1 MEHLDTFM
9 TKNVKK
15 QLIGLIV
22 IFIVNTIMAIV
33 FTIANKSLVTE
44 NLYNIIVSLRCINL
58 SIQILALLGLIYE
71 KRAWAHISILLC
83 LSISLTIVTIFPSSN
98 NLIALISVSI
108 TLVLI
113 QLILS
118 TWYEN
123 RKVTLTLGIGTVV
136 YLNIYAALEPTHP
149 NISEYVN
156 ATLYFSILISL
167 NYLLIMI
174 SLFNIALMMS
184 INRATGFIKNLL
196 YIDLKTGLYNERQ
209 FEHVLSKAI
218 SDQNKLIVL
227 AIDLSNLQELNHH
240 FGYRTIHKLYIEEL
254 ARIQSLMIP
263 FGSTYKLDG
272 PVLAYIIHSDQ
283 NALIDSKTNLLEI
296 INQLESTKLYEN
308 QEIHFKYQIL
318 ATQYPQDG
326 TYPSQLIDNLYHL
339 KYSNSPSIN
348 SIRWYDQRSFD
359 QLKRR
364 IRLEKDLEQAIQS
377 GDIYIVIQ
385 PQVTLKDY
393 KVHGAEIL
401 ARWHHPEYGE
411 ISPNEFIPIAE
422 QMYLIDLLT
431 EHIVKE
437 ASVIHNQIAEINP
450 DFKFQL
456 AVNISAL
463 SLNGKL
469 DKSFKNL
476 PHPFEIEITE
486 STLISLTENAKQ
498 TLSYLKSKGFTIAI
512 DDFGTGFSNL
522 EYLHAL
528 DVDVLKID
536 KRFVDSMMNNDKA
549 LKLVEALIIM
559 AHTLGFNVVAE
570 GVETKM
576 QCDVLAVFDCDI
588 IQGYW
593 FAKPMLPNQFITFF
607 KNANDL

>member
-9 TKNVKK
+9 TKNLKK

-71 KRAWAHISILLC
+71 KRALAHISILLC

-123 RKVTLTLGIGTVV
+123 RKVTLTLGIGTVL

>member
-71 KRAWAHISILLC
+71 KRALAHISILLC

-123 RKVTLTLGIGTVV
+123 RKVTLTLGIGTVL

>member
-1 MEHLDTFM
+1 M
-9 TKNVKK
+9 
-15 QLIGLIV
+15 
-22 IFIVNTIMAIV
+22 
-33 FTIANKSLVTE
+33 
-44 NLYNIIVSLRCINL
+44 
-58 SIQILALLGLIYE
+58 
-71 KRAWAHISILLC
+71 
-83 LSISLTIVTIFPSSN
+83 
-98 NLIALISVSI
+98 
-108 TLVLI
+108 
-113 QLILS
+113 
-118 TWYEN
+118 
-123 RKVTLTLGIGTVV
+123 
-136 YLNIYAALEPTHP
+136 
-149 NISEYVN
+149 
-156 ATLYFSILISL
+156 
-167 NYLLIMI
+167 
-174 SLFNIALMMS
+174 
-184 INRATGFIKNLL
+184 
-196 YIDLKTGLYNERQ
+196 
-209 FEHVLSKAI
+209 
-218 SDQNKLIVL
+218 
-227 AIDLSNLQELNHH
+227 
-240 FGYRTIHKLYIEEL
+240 
-254 ARIQSLMIP
+254 
-263 FGSTYKLDG
+263 
-272 PVLAYIIHSDQ
+272 
-283 NALIDSKTNLLEI
+283 
-296 INQLESTKLYEN
+296 
-308 QEIHFKYQIL
+308 
-318 ATQYPQDG
+318 
-326 TYPSQLIDNLYHL
+326 

-431 EHIVKE
+431 EHIVRE
-437 ASVIHNQIAEINP
+437 ASVIHNQITEINP

-463 SLNGKL
+463 SINSKL
-469 DKSFKNL
+469 DHQFKDL

-559 AHTLGFNVVAE
+559 AHTLGFDVVAE

-593 FAKPMLPNQFITFF
+593 FAKPMLPEQFIPFF

>member
-1 MEHLDTFM
+1 M
-9 TKNVKK
+9 
-15 QLIGLIV
+15 GLII
-22 IFIVNTIMAIV
+22 IFILNTIMAIV

-44 NLYNIIVSLRCINL
+44 SLYNVIVALRCINL
-58 SIQILALLGLIYE
+58 SIQVLALLGLIFE
-71 KRAWAHISILLC
+71 KRILAHLSILLC
-83 LSISLTIVTIFPSSN
+83 LSISLSIVTLFPSSN
-98 NLIALISVSI
+98 NLIALISVSV
-108 TLVLI
+108 TLILI

-123 RKVTLTLGIGTVV
+123 RKVTLALGIGTVL
-136 YLNIYAALEPTHP
+136 YLNIFAAFEPSHP
-149 NISEYVN
+149 SISDYVDK
-156 ATLYFSILISL
+156 TLYFSIIITL

-174 SLFNIALMMS
+174 SLFNVALMMS
-184 INRATGFIKNLL
+184 INRATGFIKNLI
-196 YIDLKTGLYNERQ
+196 YIDIKTGLFNERQ

-218 SDQNKLIVL
+218 TEQSKLIVL

-240 FGYRTIHKLYIEEL
+240 FGYRTIHKLYVEEL
-254 ARIQSLMIP
+254 SRIQSLMLP
-263 FGSTYKLDG
+263 YGSTYKLDG
-272 PVLAYIIHSDQ
+272 PVLAYIVPSDQ
-283 NALIDSKTNLLEI
+283 NSLIGSKTNLAEI
-296 INQLESTKLYEN
+296 INQLESTKFYETH
-308 QEIHFKYQIL
+308 EIHFKYQML

-326 TYPSQLIDNLYHL
+326 INPSQLIDNLYHL
-339 KYSNSPSIN
+339 KYSNTPSIN

-364 IRLEKDLEQAIQS
+364 IQLEKDLEQAIQS

-401 ARWHHPEYGE
+401 ARWRHPEYGDV
-411 ISPNEFIPIAE
+411 SPNEFIPIAE
-422 QMYLIDLLT
+422 QMYLIDRLT
-431 EHIVKE
+431 EHIIKE
-437 ASVIHNQIAEINP
+437 ATVIHNQIKEINS

-456 AVNISAL
+456 AVNISA
-463 SLNGKL
+463 SSINGKL
-469 DKSFKNL
+469 DHHFREL
-476 PHPFEIEITE
+476 THPFEIEITE
-486 STLISLTENAKQ
+486 STLISLTENAKY
-498 TLSYLKSKGFTIAI
+498 TLGYLKAKGFTIAI

-536 KRFVDSMMNNDKA
+536 KRFVDSMMNSDKA

-593 FAKPMLPNQFITFF
+593 FAKPMLPEQFITFY
-607 KNANDL
+607 KSSNDFN